1 MPTRRAPPTGSA
13 TRARPS
19 SAAST
24 RACSG
29 HRRCATSPG
38 CAARSAPPD
47 GPPIVSNDNLQTLTS
62 VTLPLPSEHRSPTAM
77 RCGMRTTRIGQD
89 GPESS
94 ALGLGCPAL
103 PARPGPDTDETA
115 IATLLEAG
123 DAGVTLLETG
133 DFHALGGHH
142 EMLVREALWN
152 VPRERVLLS
161 VSFGLQRA
169 PDGTLLGVDARPASV
184 KNFLTYSLR
193 RLGTDYVDLYSPA
206 AVDPGV
212 PIEDTIGAIADLVQA
227 GYVRHVGLPNVSGH
241 AIRRAHNVH
250 PVAAVRAE
258 YSLFS
263 RHAETRL
270 LPTLRELGIGL
281 LARPDALFRA
291 LREADEPHDGAAKP
305 ATGHGHEERGRAL
318 LEVLREIAREKDVTP
333 V

>member
-1 MPTRRAPPTGSA
+1 
-13 TRARPS
+13 
-19 SAAST
+19 
-24 RACSG
+24 
-29 HRRCATSPG
+29 
-38 CAARSAPPD
+38 
-47 GPPIVSNDNLQTLTS
+47 
-62 VTLPLPSEHRSPTAM
+62 
-77 RCGMRTTRIGQD
+77 MRTTRIGQD

-115 IATLLEAG
+115 IATLLEAV

-333 V
+333 VRVALAWTLARHADVVPLVVPHNPGELADALGALVVELTAAELARMESASALDTPRHPPPPPFAFTDGVLHAFP